1 MLQGRRTSQGSRGLS
16 PGTFWNL
23 LNGSFSL
30 IAEKGNKNSL
40 QKKVTPL
47 SPGTFYL
54 AASPLQCC
62 TYVQCSYTQLSMS
75 VVVKTSTFCY
85 CSFLM
90 LDCCLFYFIRTH
102 QWPSAFWLI
111 FRKVERIP
119 EHTYHFD
126 SIKFGLLRWLRKE
139 KTSSF
144 IGLPK
149 KTSSRLNIFRGSD
162 HLNMFLFGI
171 IITILDV

>member
-1 MLQGRRTSQGSRGLS
+1 MSTTYTVRREPWKGSIMHFS
-16 PGTFWNL
+16 SSL
-23 LNGSFSL
+23 LLLFINCSSIVISYEYFL
-30 IAEKGNKNSL
+30 N
-40 QKKVTPL
+40 
-47 SPGTFYL
+47 F
-54 AASPLQCC
+54 QCC

-149 KTSSRLNIFRGSD
+149 KKTSSRLNIFRGSD